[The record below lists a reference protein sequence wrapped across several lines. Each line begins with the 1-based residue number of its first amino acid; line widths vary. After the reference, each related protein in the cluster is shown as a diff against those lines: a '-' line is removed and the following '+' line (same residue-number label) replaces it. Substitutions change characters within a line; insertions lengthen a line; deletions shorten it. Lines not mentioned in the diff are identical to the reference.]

1 MFKKVGW
8 TLGRPPQDKIKKR
21 EPVAEW
27 RADMERTSKI
37 QTLVVPPQGKIKKS
51 KTIILISLIV
61 LIGVIILLSIIYHRT
76 ALWEPEQHLITLL
89 PKSPIC
95 YLTLKELKGLV
106 ETFNRNELGKQT
118 AKMPILAEIQKQRWW
133 KQLVY
138 QKQLWEYEMGG
149 KLDLKTVTGYFG
161 EEAILAFYRREG
173 EISFLLISA
182 VGAQEKLSIE
192 AITATDAINPKY
204 ERIQTD
210 YNGFTINTIIGYP
223 RNFSYTFIGKIGILS
238 LDPLLLAETLDLY
251 TGLSD
256 TKTDPEKQGF
266 LAEHPMAVDIQDDYR
281 QDKSTGYIDLQQ
293 LTPLLESMSS
303 DGLFKQVLALFGDSG
318 SWTFSNRYEEG
329 VIVSRHRFRNDI
341 GNNRSHLPTS
351 ENAKHVLTFPE
362 RTAFVATLR
371 ASNLMR
377 QFFGDVDLSEVLGSD
392 LTVLLVAPDP
402 GEVSVVPSLV
412 LLAHAKV
419 PDALNAVLG
428 IVKEG
433 KPSIAG
439 KPLEFLK
446 PQDYKGSTLQ
456 PVQLRLNFLLAVTGG
471 YAIVN
476 DYFILSTT
484 LAGLKSVIETTTGN
498 VPALEDIVFSAD
510 VNGVQA
516 FIQPELFV
524 PELRRFLPVATT
536 LLSLSGQK
544 LDPTGTQRIMDNLFP
559 LESLGPI
566 SVEMNFD
573 EKGMDTEVRIVLE
586 K

>member
-1 MFKKVGW
+1 M
-8 TLGRPPQDKIKKR
+8 KILSSLT
-21 EPVAEW
+21 
-27 RADMERTSKI
+27 D
-37 QTLVVPPQGKIKKS
+37 PQGIIKR
-51 KTIILISLIV
+51 IILISLIV
-61 LIGVIILLSIIYHRT
+61 LIGVIILLSIIYHQT
-76 ALWEPEQHLITLL
+76 ALWQPQQHLITLL

-106 ETFNRNELGKQT
+106 ETFNRSELGKQT

-173 EISFLLISA
+173 EISFLLITA

-238 LDPLLLAETLDLY
+238 LNPLLLAETLDLY
-251 TGLSD
+251 SGLSD
-256 TKTDPEKQGF
+256 IKTDPEKQGF
-266 LAEHPMAVDIQDDYR
+266 LAEHPMAVEIQDDYQ

-293 LTPLLESMSS
+293 LTPVLESMSS
-303 DGLFKQVLALFGDSG
+303 DVLFKQVLALFGDSG

-341 GNNRSHLPTS
+341 GNNRSHLPTADNS
-351 ENAKHVLTFPE
+351 KPVLAFPE
-362 RTAFVATLR
+362 RTAFVATLPVP
-371 ASNLMR
+371 NLMR
-377 QFFGDVDLSEVLGSD
+377 DLFGDIDLSQVLGSD

-476 DYFILSTT
+476 DYFVLSTT

-498 VPALEDIVFSAD
+498 VPVLEDIAFSED
-510 VNGVQA
+510 VSGVQA

-524 PELRRFLPVATT
+524 PELKRFLPVATM

-544 LDPTGTQRIMDNLFP
+544 LDPTVTQRITDNLFP

-566 SVEMNFD
+566 STEMGFD
-573 EKGMDTEVRIVLE
+573 EHGIDAEIRIVLE
-586 K
+586 Q

>member
-1 MFKKVGW
+1 MKVL
-8 TLGRPPQDKIKKR
+8 THLT
-21 EPVAEW
+21 E
-27 RADMERTSKI
+27 
-37 QTLVVPPQGKIKKS
+37 PQGKIKR
-51 KTIILISLIV
+51 IIFISLIV

-106 ETFNRNELGKQT
+106 ETFNRSELGKQT
-118 AKMPILAEIQKQRWW
+118 AKMPILTEIQKQRWW

-173 EISFLLISA
+173 ELTFLLISA

-210 YNGFTINTIIGYP
+210 YRKFTINTIVGYP

-238 LDPLLLAETLDLY
+238 LNPLLLAETLDRY
-251 TGLSD
+251 AGLS
-256 TKTDPEKQGF
+256 KTDPKKQGF
-266 LAEHPMAVDIQDDYR
+266 LAEHPMAVDIQDNYR

-293 LTPLLESMSS
+293 FTPLLESMSS
-303 DGLFKQVLALFGDSG
+303 DARVKQILKLFGDSG
-318 SWTFSNRYEEG
+318 AWAFSNRYEDG
-329 VIVSRHRFRNDI
+329 VIVSRHRFRNSA
-341 GNNRSHLPTS
+341 GTGRSNLPTANDS
-351 ENAKHVLTFPE
+351 KPFLAFPE
-362 RTAFVATLR
+362 RTAFVATLP

-377 QFFGDVDLSEVLGSD
+377 QFFGDIDLSKVLGAD
-392 LTVLLVAPDP
+392 LTLLLVAPDS
-402 GEVSVVPSLV
+402 GEVSGMPSLV
-412 LLAHAKV
+412 LLAHAKA
-419 PDALNAVLG
+419 PEALNAVLG
-428 IVKEG
+428 IVREG
-433 KPSIAG
+433 KPAIVG
-439 KPLEFLK
+439 KPLGYLK
-446 PQDYKGSTLQ
+446 PQDYKGITLQ

-476 DYFILSTT
+476 DYFVLSTT
-484 LAGLKSVIETTTGN
+484 LAGLKSLIDATTGN
-498 VPALEDIVFSAD
+498 VPVLEDVAFSAD
-510 VNGVQA
+510 TDGVQA

-524 PELRRFLPVATT
+524 PELKRFLPIVTV
-536 LLSLSGQK
+536 LVSLSGQK
-544 LDPTGTQRIMDNLFP
+544 LDATVAQRITENLFP
-559 LESLGPI
+559 LEALGPI
-566 SVEMNFD
+566 STEMNFD
-573 EKGMDTEVRIVLE
+573 EHGMDAEIRIVLE